1 MMAESDVIIGTLS
14 MWHWITFAV
23 LAALVLY
30 PIGRILAR
38 IGFSPLWS
46 IVAFI
51 PLANLFGLWAV
62 ALAPWPSDKAEPR

>member
-1 MMAESDVIIGTLS
+1 MMGESAAIMGPLAV
-14 MWHWITFAV
+14 WHWITFAL

-51 PLANLFGLWAV
+51 PLTNLFGLWAI
-62 ALAPWPSDKAEPR
+62 APAPWSGDKEESP